1 MRFLLALGLAVL
13 SFTGHARA
21 AVNNADAK
29 SILEQVQKNV
39 TSKDEV
45 GTLKMTIV
53 EADGTKK
60 DRTIEI
66 RRKGGEGKQKVLVR
80 LQAPADLKG
89 TALLS
94 VNKGKE
100 SDQWLYLP
108 SSKQTRRIQSGKRS
122 AGFLDSELSY
132 EDMGSASDTKV
143 ASKVLREE
151 KLGGKS
157 YAVIQNDLT
166 GESSYGKVLV
176 WVDLGTYL
184 VGKTE
189 IYDKA
194 GKLLKETALTDYKQF
209 GSGAAAPWRAQR
221 LEVKNVQ
228 NKRSTKLELSGL
240 KLNQGLSDEEFT
252 ESALTEGD

>member
-1 MRFLLALGLAVL
+1 MKKVC
-13 SFTGHARA
+13 SFTLIAAFLCAPAFA
-21 AVNNADAK
+21 AVNNKDPKA
-29 SILEQVQKNV
+29 ILEQVQKNV

-60 DRTIEI
+60 DRTIEV
-66 RRKGGEGKQKVLVR
+66 RRKGAEGKQKVLVR
-80 LQAPADLKG
+80 LQSPADLKG

-94 VNKGKE
+94 VSKGKE

-108 SSKQTRRIQSGKRS
+108 SSKQTRRIQSGKRNS
-122 AGFLDSELSY
+122 GFLDSELSY
-132 EDMGSASDTKV
+132 EDMGSSSDTKV

-151 KLGGKS
+151 KIGDKNFV
-157 YAVIQNDLT
+157 VIQNDLE

-176 WVDLGTYL
+176 WVDAGTYL

-194 GKLLKETALTDYKQF
+194 GKLLKETSLTNYKQF
-209 GSGAAAPWRAQR
+209 DKGPWRAQR

-228 NKRSTKLELSGL
+228 NKRSTLLELSNL
-240 KLNQGLSDEEFT
+240 KLNQNLSDEEFT
-252 ESALTEGD
+252 ESALTEGE

>member
-1 MRFLLALGLAVL
+1 MKNIGVLLIVAMLA
-13 SFTGHARA
+13 GGYARA
-21 AVNNADAK
+21 AVNNGDAK

-60 DRTIEI
+60 DREIEV

-80 LQAPADLKG
+80 LHSPADLKG

-94 VNKGKE
+94 VSKGKE

-122 AGFLDSELSY
+122 SSFLDSELSY

-143 ASKVLREE
+143 SSKVLRQDTI
-151 KLGGKS
+151 GGKTF
-157 YAVIQNDLT
+157 AVIQNDLQ

-176 WVDLGTYL
+176 WVDLATYL

-194 GKLLKETALTDYKQF
+194 GKLLKETSLTNYKQF
-209 GSGAAAPWRAQR
+209 GGGPWRAQR

-228 NKRSTKLELSGL
+228 NKRSTLLELSNL
-240 KLNQGLSDEEFT
+240 KLNQNLSDEEFT

>member
-1 MRFLLALGLAVL
+1 MFHRSLLALSLVAAL
-13 SFTGHARA
+13 PAQA
-21 AVNNADAK
+21 AVNNSDPKA
-29 SILEQVQKNV
+29 ILEQVQKNV

-60 DRTIEI
+60 DRTIEV
-66 RRKGGEGKQKVLVR
+66 RRKGGEGKQRVLVR
-80 LQAPADLKG
+80 LQSPADLKG

-143 ASKVLREE
+143 ASKVLRQE
-151 KLGGKS
+151 KLGDKN
-157 YAVIQNDLT
+157 YVVIENTLT

-176 WVDLGTYL
+176 WVDTATYL

-194 GKLLKETALTDYKQF
+194 GKLLKETALSDYKQF
-209 GSGAAAPWRAQR
+209 DKGPWRAQR

-228 NKRSTKLELSGL
+228 NKRSTLLELSNL
-240 KLNQGLSDEEFT
+240 KLNQGLSDGEFT